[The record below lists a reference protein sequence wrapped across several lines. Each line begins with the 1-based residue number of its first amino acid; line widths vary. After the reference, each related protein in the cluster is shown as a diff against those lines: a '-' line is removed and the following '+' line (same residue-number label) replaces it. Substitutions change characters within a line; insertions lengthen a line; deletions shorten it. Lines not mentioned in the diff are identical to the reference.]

1 MSGKQV
7 ELFTFSGLRVRA
19 ETRWFPVAALVIVAL
34 ALRYFPA
41 SYPNLSASAY
51 WGMSAAGAVALFGS
65 ILLHELSHALV
76 ARRYGVPSKGITL
89 AMLGGR
95 AEVERELSTPGG
107 DALMA
112 VAGPCA
118 NLLTAALS
126 AVLVKLGRG
135 DWPVAVVGV
144 LAFTATVNLLLTGVN
159 ALPVYPLDGG
169 RVVRALLWRGTGAM
183 GRATRIAAHFG
194 EAFAV
199 LLAIAGVAVML
210 RGHHVIGAVGVLA
223 GVYLLRHAS
232 STRREAARD

>member
-1 MSGKQV
+1 M
-7 ELFTFSGLRVRA
+7 RA
-19 ETRWFPVAALVIVAL
+19 ELRWFLVAALVIVAL

-76 ARRYGVPSKGITL
+76 ARRYGVPSAGITL
-89 AMLGGR
+89 VMLGGR

-118 NLLTAALS
+118 NLLTAGLAGAL
-126 AVLVKLGRG
+126 VRLGRG
-135 DWPVAVVGV
+135 DWPTAVIGV
-144 LAFTATVNLLLTGVN
+144 LTFTAIVNVLLTGVN

-169 RVVRALLWRGTGAM
+169 RVVRALLWRRTGAI
-183 GRATRIAAHFG
+183 GRATQIATRLGAG
-194 EAFAV
+194 FAV
-199 LLAIAGVAVML
+199 LLALAGVAVVL
-210 RGHHVIGAVGVLA
+210 RGHHVIGAVVVVA
-223 GVYLLRHAS
+223 GIYLLKHAR
-232 STRREAARD
+232 STAPRQL

>member
-1 MSGKQV
+1 MSAKQV
-7 ELFTFSGLRVRA
+7 ELFTLSGLRVRA
-19 ETRWFPVAALVIVAL
+19 EARWFPVAALVIVAL

-51 WGMSAAGAVALFGS
+51 WAMSAAGAVALFSS

-76 ARRYGVPSKGITL
+76 ARRYGVPSRGITL

-118 NLLTAALS
+118 NLLTAGLS
-126 AVLVKLGRG
+126 VALVKLGRG
-135 DWPVAVVGV
+135 DWPVAVIGV

-183 GRATRIAAHFG
+183 GRATRIAAHLG
-194 EAFAV
+194 EGFAV
-199 LLAIAGVAVML
+199 LLAVGGVAAVL
-210 RGHHVIGAVGVLA
+210 RGAHVIGAVGVLA

>member
-1 MSGKQV
+1 MSAKQV
-7 ELFTFSGLRVRA
+7 ELFTIRGLRVRA
-19 ETRWFPVAALVIVAL
+19 ELRWFLVAALVIVAL

-76 ARRYGVPSKGITL
+76 ARRYGVPSRGITL

-118 NLLTAALS
+118 NLLTAGLCVA
-126 AVLVKLGRG
+126 LVKLGRG
-135 DWPVAVVGV
+135 DLPVGVLGV

-169 RVVRALLWRGTGAM
+169 RVVRALLWRGTREM
-183 GRATRIAAHFG
+183 GRATRIAAHVG
-194 EAFAV
+194 AGFAV
-199 LLAIAGVAVML
+199 ALAVAGVVAVL

-223 GVYLLRHAS
+223 GVYLFRYANA
-232 STRREAARD
+232 TRRRVA